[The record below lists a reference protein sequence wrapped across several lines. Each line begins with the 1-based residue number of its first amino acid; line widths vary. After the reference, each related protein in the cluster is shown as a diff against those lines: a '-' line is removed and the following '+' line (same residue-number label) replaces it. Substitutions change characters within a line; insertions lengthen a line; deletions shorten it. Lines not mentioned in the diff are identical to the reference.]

1 MANADGSVQH
11 NHRRPKFKADERKA
25 KVAKLYLGRNT
36 VAAMARMLEVSTQTI
51 QRDLKTLRKEWQ
63 ADRLDDTS
71 EQITRELEELQQM
84 ESDCYVQW
92 MATKD
97 PVWIDRRMRIKERRA
112 KLLGLDKPVQIN
124 QTGDTTV
131 NVIVPSD
138 DG

>member
-1 MANADGSVQH
+1 
-11 NHRRPKFKADERKA
+11 
-25 KVAKLYLGRNT
+25 
-36 VAAMARMLEVSTQTI
+36 
-51 QRDLKTLRKEWQ
+51 
-63 ADRLDDTS
+63 
-71 EQITRELEELQQM
+71 
-84 ESDCYVQW
+84 

-97 PVWIDRRMRIKERRA
+97 PVWMDKRMKIKERRA